1 MDSDTTQAVQSAE
14 AKRKVPTLAEREEV
28 VSRDFSGFRVRLS
41 RDTVGKKKLSNR
53 LTITVPDSRSESVIK
68 MTIREARALKSFL
81 DRHLPKD

>member
-1 MDSDTTQAVQSAE
+1 MDSNTTQVTE

-28 VSRDFSGFRVRLS
+28 VSRNFSGFKVRLS

-68 MTIREARALKSFL
+68 MTVREARSLLAFL
-81 DRHLPKD
+81 QKHLS

>member
-1 MDSDTTQAVQSAE
+1 MDSNTTQVTE

-28 VSRDFSGFRVRLS
+28 VSRNFSGFKVRLS

-68 MTIREARALKSFL
+68 MTVREARALQTFL
-81 DRHLPKD
+81 NRYLPNS